1 MVETTRGITVKI
13 PAGLHA
19 QVKAEQEA
27 LELTMSQ
34 YIQQII
40 EEHFSRKEGKTME
53 ATRTL
58 AFQVG
63 EELFQRVKRYLAA
76 HPNLTQKAFII
87 GLVEEALAEFEAL
100 ESTEAGVNA
109 QEARKAQDEALAGE
123 SDETDGDG
131 PDSAAE
137 DEVDDTDGQGEPN
150 DENDGQDVANDEDDN
165 QDEPDDDGSQDEPDD
180 DGSQD
185 EPDDEDDS
193 QDESDDADDSQN
205 EPDDADTEEEAGL
218 GEENA

>member
-1 MVETTRGITVKI
+1 MVENTRGITVKI
-13 PAGLHA
+13 PADLHA

-34 YIQQII
+34 YIQQVL

-87 GLVEEALAEFEAL
+87 SLVEEALEEFEAQ
-100 ESTEAGVNA
+100 ESTEAGVSA
-109 QEARKAQDEALAGE
+109 QEAQEADGEALAGE
-123 SDETDGDG
+123 SGDEDGYG

-137 DEVDDTDGQGEPN
+137 GDVDDTDGPE
-150 DENDGQDVANDEDDN
+150 DENEDA
-165 QDEPDDDGSQDEPDD
+165 
-180 DGSQD
+180 
-185 EPDDEDDS
+185 
-193 QDESDDADDSQN
+193 DDADADGES
-205 EPDDADTEEEAGL
+205 EPD
-218 GEENA
+218 EENA

>member
-13 PAGLHA
+13 PADLHA

-34 YIQQII
+34 YIQQVL

-87 GLVEEALAEFEAL
+87 GLVEEALAEFEAQ
-100 ESTEAGVNA
+100 ESTEAGVSA
-109 QEARKAQDEALAGE
+109 QEAQEADDEALAGE
-123 SDETDGDG
+123 SDEADANG

-137 DEVDDTDGQGEPN
+137 DEMGDTDGPE
-150 DENDGQDVANDEDDN
+150 DENEDAADGWE
-165 QDEPDDDGSQDEPDD
+165 
-180 DGSQD
+180 

-193 QDESDDADDSQN
+193 QDEADDADADEES
-205 EPDDADTEEEAGL
+205 EPD
-218 GEENA
+218 EENA

>member
-13 PAGLHA
+13 PADLHA

-34 YIQQII
+34 YIQQVL

-87 GLVEEALAEFEAL
+87 GLVEEALAEFEAQ
-100 ESTEAGVNA
+100 ESTEAGVSA
-109 QEARKAQDEALAGE
+109 QEAQEAQEEAPAGE
-123 SDETDGDG
+123 SDEADDDG

-137 DEVDDTDGQGEPN
+137 DEAGDTDGPEGEN
-150 DENDGQDVANDEDDN
+150 EDVADA
-165 QDEPDDDGSQDEPDD
+165 DDGWE
-180 DGSQD
+180 
-185 EPDDEDDS
+185 
-193 QDESDDADDSQN
+193 ESDDADTDVESDS
-205 EPDDADTEEEAGL
+205 D
-218 GEENA
+218 EENA